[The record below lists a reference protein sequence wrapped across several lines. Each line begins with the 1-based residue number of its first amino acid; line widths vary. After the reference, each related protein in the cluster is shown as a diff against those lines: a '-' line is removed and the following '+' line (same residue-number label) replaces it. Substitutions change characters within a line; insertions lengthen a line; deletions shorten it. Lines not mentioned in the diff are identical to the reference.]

1 MENLSAKD
9 LKNLEAHFKNL
20 GLTIKKSGGVVRRK
34 TGGQIK
40 RGTGAALRGFGKAT
54 YSHKL
59 Y

>member
-1 MENLSAKD
+1 MLRDPDSGLSVR
-9 LKNLEAHFKNL
+9 
-20 GLTIKKSGGVVRRK
+20 KKGGTVYRK
-34 TGGQIK
+34 TGGQVS